1 MLTAAPKTWLALANL
16 MIYYSLAN
24 TKSIAVPQKID
35 IKFNFGAIDNTVSRR
50 LPNICAKLDS
60 DAMIVNI
67 AQNKA

>member
-1 MLTAAPKTWLALANL
+1 

-24 TKSIAVPQKID
+24 TKSIDVMQKID

-60 DAMIVNI
+60 DARIVNI

>member
-60 DAMIVNI
+60 DARIVNI